1 LVGFEIMVE
10 MKGYRML
17 SKCESIVFPIVYAI
31 ALVVIV
37 LDLMV
42 WRPY

>member
-17 SKCESIVFPIVYAI
+17 SKFESIVFHIVYAI
-31 ALVVIV
+31 ALVVLV